1 MEYSTRTRPELVKL
15 CKERGLSGA
24 GTNEDLI
31 ERLQAQ
37 DAEVAGQGADE
48 DPLADDLTDEPA
60 DDGQE
65 ADEPDAGTEDEAT
78 EPAAAPPTPPAAAQ
92 PEARV
97 PQVVAAEQSEQAA
110 EDRAETDR
118 AGVMDPTVKDGRT
131 GKVFRRE
138 FYPTRT
144 IDDGYHAHLIAETH
158 HAAHA
163 AGLRTKG
170 GLTVG
175 HRVAESVD
183 AAGKPTVV
191 YEVYVAADKPQHG
204 DRRQR

>member
-1 MEYSTRTRPELVKL
+1 MEYSTRTRPELIKL
-15 CKERGLSGA
+15 CKDRGLSGA
-24 GTNEDLI
+24 GTTEDLI

-37 DAEVAGQGADE
+37 DAELAEQGQVDD
-48 DPLADDLTDEPA
+48 DPLADDDEQEVDEPVT
-60 DDGQE
+60 DTS
-65 ADEPDAGTEDEAT
+65 DEGT
-78 EPAAAPPTPPAAAQ
+78 EPAAEPVASTSAAQ
-92 PEARV
+92 PETRV
-97 PQVVAAEQSEQAA
+97 PQVVAAERSEQAT
-110 EDRAETDR
+110 EDKAAADQSGRA
-118 AGVMDPTVKDGRT
+118 DPAVKDGRT

-144 IDDGYHAHLIAETH
+144 LDDGYHAHLIAETH

-191 YEVYVAADKPQHG
+191 YEVYVATEKPQHEG
-204 DRRQR
+204 RRQR